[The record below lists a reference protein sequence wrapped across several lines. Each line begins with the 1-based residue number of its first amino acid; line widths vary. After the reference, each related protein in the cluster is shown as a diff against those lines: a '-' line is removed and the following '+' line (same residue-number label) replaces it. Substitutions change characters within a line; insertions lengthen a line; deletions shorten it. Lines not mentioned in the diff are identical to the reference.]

1 MSRVLELSQLVEQF
15 AAWPGCGQ
23 MTHRCVI
30 SHDSG
35 HRRGAWAA
43 TVIPAIDQH
52 VADAGCA
59 QFAEGDFVVV
69 GRHGAHCTS
78 GQCASGQ
85 LSLTRFLS
93 LGRFRTD
100 LHRFSKPQPRTAPV
114 ASPRLGPSLR
124 RRHLPV
130 RAGRDRAGSV
140 PPRLPDGAGGVG
152 LQAPRPALLSP
163 PVAVLGQMRNRQHP
177 AFSRVLEQSVEP
189 RRQARND
196 FGRLA

>member
-1 MSRVLELSQLVEQF
+1 LKLRSRRWVRDQSTTRRDAGFTSLAAMSRVLELSQLVEQF

-100 LHRFSKPQPRTAPV
+100 LHRYSKPQPRTAPV
-114 ASPRLGPSLR
+114 ASPRLGPCCLTALLADRDSGTERKLPPTRGQYRGNRSAHRTRRWSAFR
-124 RRHLPV
+124 RRL
-130 RAGRDRAGSV
+130 
-140 PPRLPDGAGGVG
+140 
-152 LQAPRPALLSP
+152 
-163 PVAVLGQMRNRQHP
+163 
-177 AFSRVLEQSVEP
+177 F
-189 RRQARND
+189 
-196 FGRLA
+196 